1 MRTAFCQSM
10 ITLYERQPFVFLT
23 GDLGYGALEPLRDVM
38 GDRFINAGV
47 AEQNMV
53 TMAAGL
59 AGLGF
64 LVWVY
69 SIAPFCYARPFEQIR
84 NDVCM
89 HGLPVVLVGNGGGY
103 GYGIMGPS
111 HHALEDYGVLLTLPA
126 LQAVVPAFR
135 QDLEDA
141 VAYLAGC
148 GSPAYLRLGRCE
160 CPGGYQPPPFA
171 PWRQLTEGGGPVVVA
186 VGPLAGS
193 LLECFRSI
201 PTDGRPELW
210 SLSVFSLGAALIPA
224 DLRQSLIRKA
234 RLLVAEEHVA
244 QGSVG
249 QAMAY
254 AVVKEGMVLQS
265 FRHHCA
271 VGYPSGLYGSQS
283 FHRRESG
290 LDPDSILD
298 AIRGL

>member
-23 GDLGYGALEPLRDVM
+23 GDLGFKALEPLREVM
-38 GDRFINAGV
+38 GDHFINAGV

-59 AGLGF
+59 AGSGF

-84 NDVCM
+84 NDICM
-89 HGLPVVLVGNGGGY
+89 HGLPVILVGTGGGY
-103 GYGIMGPS
+103 SYGIMGSS
-111 HHALEDYGVLLTLPA
+111 HHGLEDYGVLLTLPG
-126 LQAVVPAFR
+126 LQALVPAFR
-135 QDLEDA
+135 QDLADA
-141 VAYLAGC
+141 VPYLASL

-160 CPGGYQPPPFA
+160 YTGDYQPPAFA
-171 PWRQLTEGGGPVVVA
+171 PWRQLTVGGGPVVVA
-186 VGPLAGS
+186 VGSLAGS
-193 LLECFRSI
+193 LLERFLSLPKDR
-201 PTDGRPELW
+201 RPELW
-210 SLSVFSLGAALIPA
+210 VFSAFSLGGELIPA
-224 DLRQSLIRKA
+224 GLRESLIRKP
-234 RLLVAEEHVA
+234 RLLVVEEHVV

-254 AVVKEGMVLQS
+254 ALVKEGIVLES
-265 FRHHCA
+265 FRHHFA
-271 VGYPSGLYGSQS
+271 VGYLSGLYGSQS

-290 LDPDSILD
+290 LDPDNILH
-298 AIRGL
+298 AIMGL